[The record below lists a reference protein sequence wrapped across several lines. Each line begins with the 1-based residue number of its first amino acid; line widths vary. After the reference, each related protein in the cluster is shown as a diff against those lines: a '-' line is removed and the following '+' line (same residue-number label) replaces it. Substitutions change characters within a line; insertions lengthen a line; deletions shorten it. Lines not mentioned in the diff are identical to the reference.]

1 MNKET
6 LKNLP
11 ALVDEMDENLAIN
24 INNFL
29 TNSVFKGISFDKQ
42 NIIDIVKQSKKLHYD
57 NKSQFI
63 KFKEK
68 ADRNMIIFK
77 NVVESD
83 GDVIPKCEFI
93 KNAIGNK
100 SKCLI
105 GKLKVVDRVEKN
117 LMFIFDNEDHTQEI
131 EKLMNLSLKNQV
143 FYTIFRKLCILI
155 MSN

>member
-11 ALVDEMDENLAIN
+11 CLVDEMDENLAII
-24 INNFL
+24 INDFL
-29 TNSVFKGISFDKQ
+29 VNNLFKNLKLDRQ

-57 NKSQFI
+57 TKSQFV

-68 ADRNMIIFK
+68 ADRNIIIFRNVLESEEDVNSKCELIK
-77 NVVESD
+77 NV
-83 GDVIPKCEFI
+83 
-93 KNAIGNK
+93 IGNK

-105 GKLKVVDRVEKN
+105 SKLKSIDKVEKN

-131 EKLMNLSLKNQV
+131 EKLINNSLKNNV
-143 FYTIFRKLCILI
+143 KIFIKKCYK
-155 MSN
+155 N